1 MELRTPLLLRE
12 PPRSRVLGLIIAIG
26 SVALCTLS
34 VYPLKTVAPAVS
46 LGVVY
51 LLAVIVVSTF
61 WGLRLGLFT
70 AFAERRR
77 LQLLPY
83 PAGGAIHDRGGAELG
98 RAGCLLR
105 CSSDREHARGVGAQP
120 HPGGGGAAA
129 GGRPDGGAGPHAAR
143 RTERRYSAARGRRA
157 DRPGAG
163 AALGSAAARRG
174 AGSSR
179 AGCCCHFPTTGS
191 RWARWSSRP
200 GSTQSTSPACA
211 SDSCRGSRRCS
222 PPRSI
227 ASR

>member
-12 PPRSRVLGLIIAIG
+12 PPRSRVLGLVVAIG

-61 WGLRLGLFT
+61 WGFRLGLFT
-70 AFAERRR
+70 AFASAVAFNFFHIPPVGRFTIAEAQNWVALAVFFVAAAIASTLAELARSRTQEAEARRR
-77 LQLLPY
+77 EADLM
-83 PAGGAIHDRGGAELG
+83 AELA
-98 RAGCLLR
+98 RTLL
-105 CSSDREHARGVGAQP
+105 
-120 HPGGGGAAA
+120 GGPSVDYG
-129 GGRPDGGAGPHAAR
+129 
-143 RTERRYSAARGRRA
+143 AARGRRA
-157 DRPGAG
+157 DRAG
-163 AALGSAAARRG
+163 RWSCPRQRCGSERRRLI
-174 AGSSR
+174 R
-179 AGCCCHFPTTGS
+179 AGCRCHFPTTGS
-191 RWARWSSRP
+191 GWAPWSSRP

-227 ASR
+227 ARH